1 VVTKPESDGMT
12 ARRTWLPEGRWF
24 DVCRNKVVNGNRI
37 FTDRYAMEEI
47 PYFYRA
53 GSIIVNNPPMMNLN
67 TRPDRLILK
76 VVPGGNG
83 QTSLY
88 EDEGDTEGYKQGA
101 YTTTAI
107 SHEGNS
113 LTIHPRVG
121 KFPGMPESR
130 SYTVEFLS
138 VNRPNSVSID
148 GQQVDKTNWNYQ
160 DDSKVLTV
168 NVPRTS
174 CQKKIVVTIK

>member
-1 VVTKPESDGMT
+1 
-12 ARRTWLPEGRWF
+12 
-24 DVCRNKVVNGNRI
+24 
-37 FTDRYAMEEI
+37 
-47 PYFYRA
+47 
-53 GSIIVNNPPMMNLN
+53 MMNLN

-107 SHEGNS
+107 SHEGNT

-121 KFPGMPESR
+121 KFSGMPESR

-148 GQQVDKTNWNYQ
+148 GRQVDSTNWNYKN
-160 DDSKVLTV
+160 DSRVLTV